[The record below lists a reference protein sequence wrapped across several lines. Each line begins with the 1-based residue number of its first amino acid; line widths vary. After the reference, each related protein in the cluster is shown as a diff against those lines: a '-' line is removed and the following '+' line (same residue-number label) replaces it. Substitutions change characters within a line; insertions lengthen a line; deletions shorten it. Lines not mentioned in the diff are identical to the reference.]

1 MTISLPLL
9 TTYGYLL
16 TSRPYTLRL
25 GTTIFPSSKI
35 PLHESVEIMSCRLNQ
50 GGIIVDIIPELAL
63 FLVSP
68 FPSSHDNAAI
78 WSGIQVI
85 DPMFGVAY
93 VVRVGE
99 IGCIVAGRDCDV
111 RGSGFCGSDH
121 MAILGKKASR
131 VTVSRED
138 NGGRFDFSTVSMNG
152 ISFVGIRFYGSHGG
166 ICLQIRSSYTQ
177 HPL

>member
-1 MTISLPLL
+1 M
-9 TTYGYLL
+9 
-16 TSRPYTLRL
+16 
-25 GTTIFPSSKI
+25 
-35 PLHESVEIMSCRLNQ
+35 
-50 GGIIVDIIPELAL
+50 DIIPELAL

-99 IGCIVAGRDCDV
+99 IGCIVAGRNCDV

-121 MAILGKKASR
+121 IAILGKKASR

-152 ISFVGIRFYGSHGG
+152 IPFVGIRFYGSHGG
-166 ICLQIRSSYTQ
+166 VCLQICSSFTQ